1 MKDSMRTMARPYAIL
16 FAIALVVALLARIG
30 LAVMDAAGWLAYD
43 YISASGVPML
53 DVICSILTGSAFV
66 AFLFAAALTLMVSAA
81 GAVLQAALFAK
92 GVQGAGKPAAAF
104 LWGWAAAAVSLV
116 CLLVVASGI
125 LSGVQVGSM
134 SSKLPGAGALVLAAV
149 CFTAFLGT
157 LLGAASQVMCACI
170 SRAGGRAS
178 WNLVGGGH
186 GADGAHVR
194 GHQHGKPERG
204 SRGRPAGGRLRGERG
219 TAAGGGQVHEVG
231 KYGGLLR
238 ERRSPFSALCEGVGR
253 RRGMRELCTVT
264 FRAFDTVCA
273 VSADV
278 DVAALRDVET
288 LCARYELLLSR
299 FNPESRLS
307 ALNAAAG
314 EWVDVDNELAAV
326 LRAALGYC
334 ERTGGLFDI
343 TMGGVCRLWDFK
355 RGVVPDDAAIAKA
368 LAHVDWRNVQIEG
381 ARARIIDPQATID
394 LGGMAKGY
402 IADGVIDLLKHCGA
416 TSGVI
421 SLGGNVACLGSKP
434 DGSAWNVGLR
444 APVPSGGSLQAASF
458 TSVPVRGK
466 SVVTSGV
473 YERAFVRD
481 GRVLHHILDPR
492 TGKPAETD
500 VLSATVI
507 ADKSLDA
514 DGYTTAL
521 IVMGADEALTFAEQ
535 TPGIEAILLTTN
547 ARLLKTTGITAKGTT
562 LAVG

>member
-1 MKDSMRTMARPYAIL
+1 
-16 FAIALVVALLARIG
+16 
-30 LAVMDAAGWLAYD
+30 
-43 YISASGVPML
+43 
-53 DVICSILTGSAFV
+53 
-66 AFLFAAALTLMVSAA
+66 
-81 GAVLQAALFAK
+81 
-92 GVQGAGKPAAAF
+92 
-104 LWGWAAAAVSLV
+104 
-116 CLLVVASGI
+116 
-125 LSGVQVGSM
+125 
-134 SSKLPGAGALVLAAV
+134 
-149 CFTAFLGT
+149 
-157 LLGAASQVMCACI
+157 
-170 SRAGGRAS
+170 
-178 WNLVGGGH
+178 
-186 GADGAHVR
+186 
-194 GHQHGKPERG
+194 
-204 SRGRPAGGRLRGERG
+204 
-219 TAAGGGQVHEVG
+219 
-231 KYGGLLR
+231 
-238 ERRSPFSALCEGVGR
+238 
-253 RRGMRELCTVT
+253 MRELGSVT

-278 DVAALRDVET
+278 DAVALREVEA

-299 FNPESRLS
+299 FNPESRLF

-314 EWVDVDNELAAV
+314 EWVDVGEELAGV

-355 RGVVPDDAAIAKA
+355 RGVVPGDAAIAEA
-368 LAHVDWRNVQIEG
+368 LAHVDWRNVQVEG
-381 ARARIIDPQATID
+381 ARARITDPRATID

-402 IADGVIDLLKHCGA
+402 IADKVIDLLKHHGA

-421 SLGGNVACLGSKP
+421 HLGGNVACLGSKP

-458 TSVPVRGK
+458 ASVSVCGK

-507 ADKSLDA
+507 ADESLDA

-521 IVMGADEALTFAEQ
+521 IIMGADQALAFAEQ
-535 TPGIEAILLTTN
+535 TPGIETILLTTN
-547 ARLLKTTGITAKGTT
+547 ANLLKTTGITTKGTR
-562 LAVG
+562 LQVG